1 MQRDDG
7 RGGGA
12 GSADGAG
19 GCSGGV
25 QALRPSS
32 RAQHSGGIAAGGPCA
47 PLQQGATLA
56 REVGCTALAPGMWDG
71 GGGGRQAGPVCPGA
85 RPGGARGA
93 VADGQGPPS
102 AGQAVMTGTGQCGHG
117 PVSGSVCGPLSC
129 GGTRLR
135 ARRAGWPGLYGRPR
149 AEGCCVRLG
158 AVGQGPVCEG
168 HRENVHLEGS
178 TQRRCARVGHSRLLR
193 SVAVEPTCSALAGPG
208 PRGPPGAE
216 SVVTSGAVPQGA
228 VLKLLHE
235 ASTVVTGTSVSLS
248 DRL

>member
-1 MQRDDG
+1 MHPCSRGPRWLG
-7 RGGGA
+7 RWA
-12 GSADGAG
+12 AQPLPL
-19 GCSGGV
+19 GC
-25 QALRPSS
+25 
-32 RAQHSGGIAAGGPCA
+32 
-47 PLQQGATLA
+47 
-56 REVGCTALAPGMWDG
+56 GMG
-71 GGGGRQAGPVCPGA
+71 GGGGRQAGPFCPGA

-102 AGQAVMTGTGQCGHG
+102 AGQAVMTGTGRCGHG
-117 PVSGSVCGPLSC
+117 PVSGSVCSPLSC

-149 AEGCCVRLG
+149 AEGCRVRLG
-158 AVGQGPVCEG
+158 AVGQWPVCEG

-216 SVVTSGAVPQGA
+216 SVVTSGAVPRGA
-228 VLKLLHE
+228 ILKLLLKVS
-235 ASTVVTGTSVSLS
+235 AVVTGTSVSLS